1 MDETQKYQ
9 KEAELSG
16 RVAEKEKGLGLSQ

>member
-9 KEAELSG
+9 KES
-16 RVAEKEKGLGLSQ
+16 VADWLRKRKA